1 MRNMLPCQSR
11 CIHPLSDGYSKNRR
25 VTERKKTHFAGGNVS
40 GLAGVIE
47 PAAHRLF
54 YLKLFT
60 SSFLTNLPLSC
71 LQKAGSYVCEVHL
84 HTFRFSLS
92 FSVHQLCVCGGGEGG
107 EGLTSQNNFTLVLAF
122 LFLHG
127 VDFLISLNLMRI
139 RFNND
144 SFSVAI

>member
-11 CIHPLSDGYSKNRR
+11 CIHPLSDGYSENRR

-47 PAAHRLF
+47 PTAHRLF

-92 FSVHQLCVCGGGEGG
+92 FSVHQLCVCVGGRGGGGADITEQ
-107 EGLTSQNNFTLVLAF
+107 LYSCSCLFIFTWSC
-122 LFLHG
+122 LFDKPQFDAH
-127 VDFLISLNLMRI
+127 
-139 RFNND
+139 
-144 SFSVAI
+144 